1 MPITA
6 SCWQKSTRE
15 TKAAALLFTLRPCMV
30 MRRRL
35 FRGLRGFGV
44 QGFRVFGF
52 SGFVLKL
59 VGMSWLALLP
69 CEVCELLLECR
80 ADIHAQEGEH
90 ALNMPQHA
98 PPKPTGT
105 PKPSSFSF
113 GCAFFAW
120 SLHRHM
126 FRLVFDHVLPFCSSF
141 KYPLH
146 QAACGVAEGA
156 TEGSDYGIL
165 RLSILASFFLRPFVL

>member
-1 MPITA
+1 
-6 SCWQKSTRE
+6 
-15 TKAAALLFTLRPCMV
+15 
-30 MRRRL
+30 
-35 FRGLRGFGV
+35 
-44 QGFRVFGF
+44 
-52 SGFVLKL
+52 
-59 VGMSWLALLP
+59 MSWLALLP

-165 RLSILASFFLRPFVL
+165 RLSILASFFYGLSFFEAPVAWGSRARCRRHRPGFVLPSWPLLCGALPSQKRCTSGAGEPKGQATGTEGGP